1 MPLKY
6 SEIQSLSTP
15 CLIVDRKS
23 AKITK
28 ANKAYD
34 EKASTLSKAVKELL
48 GDASWK
54 KLSKKT
60 VEKGFASF
68 KSSGVEAI
76 LSSAGSDF
84 ILISFVKLPKNKSK
98 TAGYPDSFVK
108 VVLDSLVN
116 LVAIFNL
123 DFVVTDVNRTILDYS
138 GYSKSELLGRHVE
151 EFLGDQFSMD
161 LIRMD
166 LKGKERYLR
175 NVILKKKSGEP
186 VEVFAS
192 VSPIIDDGDQV
203 LGYVASMRVVTEIK
217 EWREKLAFVEDR
229 YTDLFQNASDL
240 IHGVGVD
247 GKLKY
252 ANTAWYNTLGYS
264 KAEMK
269 GMDVTNI
276 LIEDQRAAYSIYL
289 EKVIGGTEKGPR
301 MWTLQT
307 KTGEHIYIEAIS
319 DVNLV
324 AGDIHSVRSIM
335 RDITN
340 TRKTEEIAQ
349 KQAAKIDAIFEGSR
363 MLFWTVN
370 MKTALTSFNS
380 LYARAI
386 YNLYGKYP
394 EIQMDESLPKPKFA
408 DDHYHS
414 YWEEKY
420 AEVIETGRNVSFQT
434 ETVNQDGT
442 INYREIYLNPIWEN
456 SSKKKMLE
464 IAGMAIDITDKKEAE
479 KKIKS
484 QSEQLKAIFNS
495 TPHMIWAIDLE
506 GRVTSMNKAFAEQM
520 KERFGITMKEG
531 TVMKNLSDN
540 QSEEARIRWQN
551 ALRYVAEGN
560 TLHFEMTS
568 LDMHGTEHIDDI
580 FISPIFND
588 DGEVVEISGL
598 SQTVTFKKTAELKLK
613 EQAAKIS
620 AIFDSSAMLI
630 WTMDQKGRLVSYNK
644 VFADSFFSLKG
655 EDISLGSVFIEL
667 IKNNLKPIAYRNIK
681 RYIKAAFKGE
691 KQQFEGVLYNLR
703 GKKTWME
710 TFVNPIYS
718 DNNEIREVTCMS
730 YEITDKKE
738 IQQQMKE
745 TIQEKEILLQEVH
758 HRVKNN
764 LQVISSILNL
774 QSSYVKDEN
783 SLNILRESQNRIKS
797 MSFIHESL
805 YHTGNFSKIEFSEY
819 IHSLA
824 KNLIHSY
831 SLETAAIE
839 LDVDFQKTSLLL
851 DQAIPCGL
859 IANEILSN
867 ALKYAFKG
875 REKGKIS
882 CRIGSQ
888 KGKVTMEIGDDGVGL
903 PPDLDVA
910 NSETLGLQLVYT
922 LIEQLSATIQVDTK
936 SGTNYLIT
944 FDKQ

>member
-1 MPLKY
+1 MPVKHP
-6 SEIQSLSTP
+6 EIQKLTTP
-15 CLIVDRKS
+15 CLIVDRES
-23 AKITK
+23 AQIIKTNN
-28 ANKAYD
+28 AFTD
-34 EKASTLSKAVKELL
+34 REHSLSRVVERFLVGDRWNDLL
-48 GDASWK
+48 GK
-54 KLSKKT
+54 
-60 VEKGFASF
+60 VEESGFATY
-68 KSSGVEAI
+68 KSKGIEVI
-76 LSSAGSDF
+76 LNPAGNNA
-84 ILISFVKLPKNKSK
+84 LLCTFVKFPKEPSN
-98 TAGYPDSFVK
+98 AVGYPDSFVK

-161 LIRMD
+161 LIKMD
-166 LKGKERYLR
+166 LRGKERYLR

-192 VSPIIDDGDQV
+192 VSPIVDDDNQV

-217 EWREKLAFVEDR
+217 EWREKLAFVEER

-240 IHGVGVD
+240 IHGVGID

-252 ANTAWYNTLGYS
+252 ANTAWYNTLGYT

-276 LIEDQRAAYSIYL
+276 LIEDQRASFSIYL
-289 EKVIGGTEKGPR
+289 DKVIGGTEKGAR

-307 KTGEHIYIEAIS
+307 KSGDHIYIEAIS
-319 DVNLV
+319 DVNYVGGEL
-324 AGDIHSVRSIM
+324 HSVRSIM

-380 LYARAI
+380 QYARAI

-394 EIQMDESLPKPKFA
+394 EIQMDDSLPKPTFA
-408 DDHYHS
+408 SDDYHS
-414 YWEEKY
+414 FWEEKY
-420 AEVIETGRNVSFQT
+420 SEVIESGKNISFQT
-434 ETVNQDGT
+434 ETVNRDGT
-442 INYREIYLNPIWEN
+442 VNYREIYLNPIWES
-456 SSKKKMLE
+456 SSKTKMIE

-484 QSEQLKAIFNS
+484 QSEQLKTIFNS
-495 TPHMIWAIDLE
+495 TPHMIWAIDIE
-506 GRVTSMNKAFAEQM
+506 GRITSMNRAFEDQM
-520 KERFGITMKEG
+520 RERFGLSLKEG
-531 TVMKNLSDN
+531 DVLNNLSDN
-540 QSEEARIRWQN
+540 QLDEAKMRWRN
-551 ALRYVAEGN
+551 ALKYVAEGN
-560 TLHFEMTS
+560 TLHFEMKS

-580 FISPIFND
+580 FVSPIFND
-588 DGEVVEISGL
+588 EGEVVEISGL

-630 WTMDQKGRLVSYNK
+630 WTIDQKGRLVSYNK
-644 VFADSFFSLKG
+644 VFADSFFALKG
-655 EDISLGSVFIEL
+655 EDISLGSVFAEL
-667 IKNNLKPIAYRNIK
+667 IKDNLKPIAYRNIK

-691 KQQFEGVLYNLR
+691 KQQFEGALYNLR

-710 TFVNPIYS
+710 TFINPIYS

-745 TIQEKEILLQEVH
+745 SIHEKEILLQEVH

-783 SLNILRESQNRIKS
+783 SLSILRESQNRIKS

-805 YHTGNFSKIEFSEY
+805 YHTGNFSNIEFSEY

-831 SLETAAIE
+831 SLETASIE

-867 ALKYAFKG
+867 ALKYAFKD

-882 CRIGSQ
+882 CRIGSEN
-888 KGKVTMEIGDDGVGL
+888 GKVTMEIGDNGIGL
-903 PPDLDVA
+903 PEDLDVA

-922 LIEQLSATIQVDTK
+922 LIEQLGATIQVDTK